1 MSTSVSSILN
11 GAFGLV
17 RRYPRAVAVWAVL
30 YLAVSIGTTLVWMP
44 FQMQILAP
52 ASTPERA
59 FQDAA
64 PLFAAF
70 GLFGIFALAIQMVLI
85 TAAYR
90 AVLRPGESSFAFL
103 RFGMDEIRQIVL
115 AIVMVVGFYAL
126 LILGFVALGFGV
138 GFVATAGT
146 AGAVAGVIIAIPL
159 GIAFTCLCI
168 WLAVRLCLAFP
179 LMVLR
184 RSFAIGEA
192 WQLSRGHFWTLFA
205 AFIVVAV
212 LYFVCAL
219 VVSSLTT
226 ASYMSALMTS
236 GAYAPG
242 AKGEAVRQA
251 ALIRDLTAI
260 TPLKVI
266 GWLLSGA
273 IGGIFIGLNGG
284 ATATAVRD
292 LTGDQ
297 EELVR
302 QFS

>member
-17 RRYPRAVAVWAVL
+17 RQHPLAVAVWACI
-30 YLAVSIGTTLVWMP
+30 YLAVTIGSALFWLP
-44 FQMQILAP
+44 FQTQMLAAGANPQQTVQDLP
-52 ASTPERA
+52 AM
-59 FQDAA
+59 
-64 PLFAAF
+64 LVGI
-70 GLFGIFALAIQMVLI
+70 GLFGLGAIAVQMVLI

-90 AVLRPGESSFAFL
+90 AVLRPEESGFAFL

-115 AIVMVVGFYAL
+115 AIVMIVGFYGL
-126 LILGFVALGFGV
+126 LIV
-138 GFVATAGT
+138 GFVAIAFGIGFMSVAGT
-146 AGAVAGVIIAIPL
+146 AGTVLGVILGVVL

-251 ALIRDLTAI
+251 ALIRDFTAI